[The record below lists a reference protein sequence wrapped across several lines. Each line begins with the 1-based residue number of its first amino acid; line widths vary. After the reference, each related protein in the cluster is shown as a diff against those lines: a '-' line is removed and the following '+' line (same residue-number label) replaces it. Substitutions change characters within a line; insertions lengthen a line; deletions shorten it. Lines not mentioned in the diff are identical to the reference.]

1 MNLQQLQYF
10 LATAE
15 RGSFSAAAHAL
26 HLSQPS
32 VSEQVRRLEAELG
45 VALFARVGRG
55 IVLTDAGRTLRPHAE
70 AVLQEVQEARES
82 VLAVRELRGG
92 TVSIGTFSTARDYL
106 GSDLVSEF
114 RTRHPNVRVRILGLN
129 SAEAA
134 QDVRDGR
141 LEAAIVALPVDDEG
155 LDVRRVT
162 DDELFFASTVPGHL
176 RKPMTIERM
185 AELPLV
191 MGDASYRL
199 QDPTRRQLA
208 ELAQRAG
215 VSLDPVVEVE
225 TVATVLDLVAAG
237 AGDTVLERGLL
248 VARGARMSKRI
259 GWVPFAD
266 PIMITLAW
274 VTRRD
279 APLSPAARVMVDL
292 IEERLHRTTA
302 RLAGTPRRRLPA

>member
-10 LATAE
+10 LTTAE

-55 IVLTDAGRTLRPHAE
+55 LVLTDAGRTLRPHAE

-82 VLAVRELRGG
+82 VVAVRELRGG
-92 TVSIGTFSTARDYL
+92 TVSIGTFSTARDYM
-106 GSDLVSEF
+106 GSDLVAEF
-114 RTRHPNVRVRILGLN
+114 RRRHPNVRVRILGVN

-162 DDELFFASTVPGHL
+162 DDELFFASTEASHL
-176 RKPMTIERM
+176 RTPMTIERM

-215 VSLDPVVEVE
+215 VTLDPVVEVE

-248 VARGARMSKRI
+248 VSRGGRMSKRI

-266 PIMITLAW
+266 PIIITLAW

-302 RLAGTPRRRLPA
+302 ELAGTPRRRLPS